1 MKFYAYIYIVFLLFS
16 AVNLAQQNAISMKVE
31 LDDKND
37 LLKIQ
42 QEIIYNNTS
51 DSTFS
56 TIYLHNWANS
66 YSNRK
71 TPLFKRFVEN
81 FRKDLYFA
89 KEKDLGYSKI
99 ENLSVNFENADFK
112 ELENQADI
120 IQVKLKN
127 PLLPKKSIKITI
139 TYVVKIPS
147 NRFTNYG
154 KNDRGY
160 HLRYWYITPAVYK
173 EGWQLMSNLN
183 IDDLFEC
190 NKDFNIE
197 IDVPKNYVVESNLY
211 QYKTDLDDKINYYL
225 IGKNKVDIL
234 LSINTFKQQEVF
246 VTDKVNVYSNVN
258 PNAIDHKLAT
268 SILNRELLFIEK
280 YLGKY
285 PHLELYIDKATQR
298 KNPIYGLNQLPNFLR
313 PFSDTFKWDVTMF
326 KALSQKYIENT
337 LLVNKRKDYWL
348 VDGLQN
354 YLMIEYVETFYP
366 EVKLLGKVSNSW
378 FLKNFNVAKLGFNDK
393 YPFLYQFVARKFI
406 DQSLTTSSDSLSNFN
421 RKVIS
426 KYKSGLGFKFLQ
438 GYLGDSILNKSIKE
452 LYQNNTLKIV
462 SSETFRKEISSKT
475 SKKLDW
481 FFGDYLK
488 TNKKI
493 DHKIDYVKQEN
504 DSLLVTISNKRNM
517 VTPVA
522 LYALKDGNIKAKKW
536 ISNIDSVKTV
546 SIKKGDYDFVVLN
559 YENLYPELNTL
570 NNWYKIDKKIFN
582 KPVKFSFLKDVSNPN
597 FNQLFYQP
605 EASYNFY
612 NGLIL
617 GLKLDNKPLIKRN
630 FEFSVSPAYAT
641 KSNSFLGSFS
651 TKYHQYFEKTKI
663 YKMEYGVSGRTLDF
677 APNLSFRSFVPYASL
692 VFKRK
697 SLRDASKEFILL
709 KLVDIDKDVPSGE
722 IQSEQDKYSVLS
734 LSYNYINPDIIKE
747 LRYSFS
753 TEFARN
759 FSKAALD
766 IRYRTLNTSDTQLD
780 FRLYAGTFFT
790 NKTTEDT
797 FSFGLDRANDYLFE
811 LGYLGR
817 SETSGIFSQQ
827 FIIAEGGFKSVLP
840 VRFANQFMVS
850 TNSSIGLWRW
860 LEFYNDIAFLKNRNQ
875 PIYFAYENGIRFNF
889 VHQILEVYFPLYSNN
904 GWEIGQTSYPQ
915 RIRFTLTANFGAIYN
930 FFRRGFL

>member
-1 MKFYAYIYIVFLLFS
+1 
-16 AVNLAQQNAISMKVE
+16 MKVE

-51 DSTFS
+51 DSIFS

-127 PLLPKKSIKITI
+127 PLLPQKSIKITI

-154 KNDRGY
+154 KNDKGY

-258 PNAIDHKLAT
+258 PNAIDHNLAT

-438 GYLGDSILNKSIKE
+438 GYVGDSILNKSIKE
-452 LYQNNTLKIV
+452 LYQKNTLKIV

-641 KSNSFLGSFS
+641 KSNNFLGSFS

-709 KLVDIDKDVPSGE
+709 KLVDIDKDVNPGE

>member
-1 MKFYAYIYIVFLLFS
+1 LKFYAYIYIVFLLFS

-354 YLMIEYVETFYP
+354 YLMIEYVETF
-366 EVKLLGKVSNSW
+366 
-378 FLKNFNVAKLGFNDK
+378 K

-597 FNQLFYQP
+597 FNQLVFQP
-605 EASYNFY
+605 NTI
-612 NGLIL
+612 NIL
-617 GLKLDNKPLIKRN
+617 KKQKSIKW
-630 FEFSVSPAYAT
+630 SMV
-641 KSNSFLGSFS
+641 FLVE
-651 TKYHQYFEKTKI
+651 H
-663 YKMEYGVSGRTLDF
+663 
-677 APNLSFRSFVPYASL
+677 
-692 VFKRK
+692 
-697 SLRDASKEFILL
+697 
-709 KLVDIDKDVPSGE
+709 
-722 IQSEQDKYSVLS
+722 
-734 LSYNYINPDIIKE
+734 
-747 LRYSFS
+747 
-753 TEFARN
+753 
-759 FSKAALD
+759 
-766 IRYRTLNTSDTQLD
+766 
-780 FRLYAGTFFT
+780 
-790 NKTTEDT
+790 
-797 FSFGLDRANDYLFE
+797 
-811 LGYLGR
+811 
-817 SETSGIFSQQ
+817 
-827 FIIAEGGFKSVLP
+827 
-840 VRFANQFMVS
+840 
-850 TNSSIGLWRW
+850 
-860 LEFYNDIAFLKNRNQ
+860 
-875 PIYFAYENGIRFNF
+875 
-889 VHQILEVYFPLYSNN
+889 
-904 GWEIGQTSYPQ
+904 
-915 RIRFTLTANFGAIYN
+915 
-930 FFRRGFL
+930 